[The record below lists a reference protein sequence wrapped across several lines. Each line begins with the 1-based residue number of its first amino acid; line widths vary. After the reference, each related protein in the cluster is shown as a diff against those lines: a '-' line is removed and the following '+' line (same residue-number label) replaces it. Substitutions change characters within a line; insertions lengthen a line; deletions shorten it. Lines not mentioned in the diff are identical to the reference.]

1 MKIGLPRSMYYY
13 YRGWFLK
20 EFFEHLG
27 CEVVLSKNTNRFM
40 IEKGMELANDEM
52 CLSLKLFLGHVASL
66 KGHCDYL
73 VVPRIDNYGLED
85 QTCTNFLALPDLVCT
100 YFEGEILE
108 YTIDIRKKQ
117 SELKG
122 LIALG
127 KKLGFDRYEVMDAY
141 YFAKGKEKDYLEKEY
156 QHSMRQLKSPLKK
169 ILLVGHPYNLY
180 DPFIGCEITSMLK
193 KMNVEVLY
201 SDKWNRKLTNK
212 YAYLY
217 SKCIYFKY
225 NKEAIGSI
233 KLLES
238 KIDGVI
244 FLSTFPCGP
253 DSLVNELIMRKLD
266 LPTLNLI
273 VDDLDALA
281 GMETRLESFLDIIN
295 EK

>member
-20 EFFEHLG
+20 DFFERLG
-27 CEVVLSKNTNRFM
+27 CEVVLSKETNRAI

-52 CLSLKLFLGHVASL
+52 CLSLKIFLGHVSSL
-66 KGHCDYL
+66 EGKCDYV
-73 VVPRIDNYGLED
+73 VVPRIDNYGISD
-85 QTCTNFLALPDLVCT
+85 QTCTNFLALPDLLRN
-100 YFEGEILE
+100 YFSMDLLE
-108 YTIDIRKKQ
+108 YSINTEKKQ
-117 SELKG
+117 TELKG
-122 LIALG
+122 LLALG
-127 KKLGFDRYEVMDAY
+127 KKLGFDKYEVMDAY
-141 YFAKGKEKDYLEKEY
+141 YLAKGKEKDLLEQEY
-156 QHSMRQLKSPLKK
+156 QKSMRQLKSPLKK

-180 DPFIGCEITSMLK
+180 DSFIGKEIVSMLK
-193 KMNVEVLY
+193 KMKVEVLY
-201 SDKWNRKLTNK
+201 SDKWNRKLTNQYSK
-212 YAYLY
+212 LY
-217 SKCIYFKY
+217 SKCLYFKY

-281 GMETRLESFLDIIN
+281 GMETRLESFFDIIH